1 MLAASSE
8 QEDGVLLRNKNAP
21 ARGVLVEDNKK
32 HESVMT
38 IRRRRLGSY
47 DGNTSPDVVT
57 ARHRTASRK
66 KNRSLKKEEKSSKS
80 SSAQKSTKKSKLT
93 KAPKCD
99 PEKVNL
105 FDYPQWRAEQG
116 YWIGEYT
123 FLKGDGSPFVS
134 GNWNYPYDNY
144 KGFITGNISG

>member
-1 MLAASSE
+1 MLAASTE
-8 QEDGVLLRNKNAP
+8 RDGLLRKNALQ
-21 ARGVLVEDNKK
+21 ARGVVEDNKK
-32 HESVMT
+32 HDSGVMT
-38 IRRRRLGSY
+38 IRRRRLGSNG
-47 DGNTSPDVVT
+47 GNTSPDVVT
-57 ARHRTASRK
+57 ARRRTASRK

-105 FDYPQWRAEQG
+105 SDYPQWRAEQG